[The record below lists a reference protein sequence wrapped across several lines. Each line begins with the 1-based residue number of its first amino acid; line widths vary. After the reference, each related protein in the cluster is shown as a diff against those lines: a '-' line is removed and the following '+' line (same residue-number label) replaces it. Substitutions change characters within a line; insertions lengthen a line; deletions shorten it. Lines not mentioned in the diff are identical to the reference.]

1 MTERKNANL
10 ETASRILEA
19 LAKMSEADLN
29 VIYGVVCGLDLAK
42 KQRGSP
48 AQAN

>member
-1 MTERKNANL
+1 MKEQNVKL

-29 VIYGVVCGLDLAK
+29 VVYGIVCGLDLAK
-42 KQRGSP
+42 QQRGNTVKAS
-48 AQAN
+48 

>member
-1 MTERKNANL
+1 MKETNVKL

-29 VIYGVVCGLDLAK
+29 VVYGIVCGLDLAK
-42 KQRGSP
+42 KQRGNV